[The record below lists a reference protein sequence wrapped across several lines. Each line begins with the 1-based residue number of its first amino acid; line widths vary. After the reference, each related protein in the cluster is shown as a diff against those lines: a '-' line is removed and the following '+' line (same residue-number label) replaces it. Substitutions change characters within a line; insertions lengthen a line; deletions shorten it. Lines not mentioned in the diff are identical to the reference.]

1 MWDWAPS
8 SGSADADLLPDLEM
22 LTARSRDL
30 GRNNGLMA
38 GAIQT
43 SRDSIIGSVLRL
55 SATPDYRLL
64 GRTREWARAW
74 GNITEAK
81 FGSWAD
87 STECD
92 AARTLNL
99 MGQSH
104 QMLAGGLLNGDSLA
118 LPLWLPRAGA
128 RWNTRLMLVESDR
141 LSTPPLLMSRPN
153 VRSGIEFDSYGA
165 PVAYHV
171 LKTHPGDTLGLW
183 GASSGL
189 PKEWERVPAFTPWG
203 RPRVIHLHD
212 KERTGQ
218 SRGKPLVSAV
228 LRDFKMAGDYASN
241 ELQASLANSLVAAF
255 LESDLGQDGAAQLF
269 GEDAR
274 GAWNASI
281 KEARSIRKLKGAAV
295 IPLPAGAKMSSFTP
309 GRPNQAFDAF
319 MTNVEC
325 RIAAGMNLSREVLM
339 KDFSKSN
346 YSSARATLLE
356 VWRYFLGR
364 RRWITDLF
372 LRPAYELWL
381 EEAIHAG
388 EIEAP
393 DFYESRYAYTR
404 ARFIFGGRGWVDP
417 VKEAQAA
424 AMRIEAG
431 ISTLQ
436 QECAEQGLD
445 YEEVLDQLAIE
456 QAMRRERGLAL
467 GPNAALLTPPVDAP
481 ESADDT
487 APAQQ
492 KESAPA

>member
-1 MWDWAPS
+1 MWDWAPG

-55 SATPDYRLL
+55 SANPHYRLL
-64 GRTREWARAW
+64 GWTREQARAW
-74 GNITEAK
+74 GNINEAE
-81 FGSWAD
+81 FSSWAD

-92 AARTLNL
+92 AARSTNL
-99 MGQSH
+99 LGLAH
-104 QMLAGGLLNGDSLA
+104 QMLAGALLNGDSLA
-118 LPLWLPRAGA
+118 IPLWTPRVGD

-141 LSTPPLLMSRPN
+141 LSTPPELMANSN
-153 VRSGIEFDSYGA
+153 VRSGIEFDRFGA

-171 LKTHPGDTLGLW
+171 LKTHPGDTLGLF
-183 GASSGL
+183 GATSGL
-189 PKEWERVPAFTPWG
+189 PKQWERIPAFTPWG
-203 RPRVIHLHD
+203 RRRVIHLHD

-228 LRDFKMAGDYASN
+228 LRDFKMAGDFASN

-255 LESDLGQDGAAQLF
+255 LESDLGQDGAAALF
-269 GEDAR
+269 GDDAR
-274 GAWNASI
+274 GAWNDSV

-295 IPLPAGAKMSSFTP
+295 IPLPAGARMSSFTP
-309 GRPNQAFDAF
+309 GRPNVAFDAF
-319 MTNVEC
+319 MTNVEA
-325 RIAAGMNLSREVLM
+325 RIAAGMNMSREVLM
-339 KDFSKSN
+339 KDFTKSN

-364 RRWITDLF
+364 RRWLTDLL

-381 EEAIHAG
+381 EEAVHAG
-388 EIEAP
+388 VVSAP
-393 DFYESRYAYTR
+393 DFYAKRYAYTR

-424 AMRIEAG
+424 AMRIAAG
-431 ISTLQ
+431 ISTLE

-445 YEEVLDQLAIE
+445 YEEVMDQLAIE
-456 QAMRRERGLAL
+456 QAMRAERGL
-467 GPNAALLTPPVDAP
+467 GPINSALLTPPSEAP
-481 ESADDT
+481 ERES
-487 APAQQ
+487 
-492 KESAPA
+492 KEPEGATT